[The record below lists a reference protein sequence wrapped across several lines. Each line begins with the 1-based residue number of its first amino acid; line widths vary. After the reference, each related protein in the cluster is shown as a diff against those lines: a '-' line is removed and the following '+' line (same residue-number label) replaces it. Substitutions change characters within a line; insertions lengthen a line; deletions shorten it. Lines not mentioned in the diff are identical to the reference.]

1 MSESEKPLK
10 AELTVEYPFTRT
22 TGKVIGAFMTGL
34 REKRLFGIKRSDGSV
49 LVPPLEYDPTTSEP
63 LTEMVEVSQSG
74 VVETWTWIDPPRPQ
88 SPWDTPHALALI
100 RLDGSDTSMLHAV
113 LADSPSEMRTGMRV
127 TAKWREERVG
137 HITDLAGFTPE
148 TKEFDS

>member
-1 MSESEKPLK
+1 MSELEKPLR

-49 LVPPLEYDPTTSEP
+49 LVPPLEYDPITSEP

-88 SPWDTPHALALI
+88 SPWDAPHALTLI
-100 RLDGSDTSMLHAV
+100 RLDGSDTLMLHAV
-113 LADSPSEMRTGMRV
+113 LAGSPSEMRTGMRV
-127 TAKWREERVG
+127 SAKWKEERVG
-137 HITDLAGFTPE
+137 HITDLEGFIPE
-148 TKEFDS
+148 TKEVDS

>member
-1 MSESEKPLK
+1 MSEFEEPLK

-34 REKRLFGIKRSDGSV
+34 REKRLFGIKRSDGSI
-49 LVPPLEYDPTTSEP
+49 LVPPLEYDPVSSEP

-74 VVETWTWIDPPRPQ
+74 VVETWTWVDPPRPQ
-88 SPWDTPHALALI
+88 SPWDIPHALALI

-113 LADSPSEMRTGMRV
+113 IADSFSEMKTGMRV
-127 TAKWREERVG
+127 IAQWKEERIG
-137 HITDLAGFTPE
+137 HIADLEGFIPE
-148 TKEFDS
+148 TKEVDS

>member
-1 MSESEKPLK
+1 MSESEKPLR

-88 SPWDTPHALALI
+88 SPWDAPHALTLI

-113 LADSPSEMRTGMRV
+113 LAGSPSEMRTGMRV
-127 TAKWREERVG
+127 TAKWKEERVG
-137 HITDLAGFTPE
+137 HITDLEGFIPE
-148 TKEFDS
+148 TKEVDS

>member
-1 MSESEKPLK
+1 MSELEKPLR

-22 TGKVIGAFMTGL
+22 TGTVIGAFMTGL

-49 LVPPLEYDPTTSEP
+49 LVPPLEYDPVSSEP
-63 LTEMVEVSQSG
+63 LTEMIEVSQSG

-88 SPWDTPHALALI
+88 SPWDDPHALALI

-113 LADSPSEMRTGMRV
+113 LVGSPSEMRTGMRV
-127 TAKWREERVG
+127 TAQWKEERVG
-137 HITDLAGFTPE
+137 HIADLEGFIQE
-148 TKEFDS
+148 TEEADS

>member
-1 MSESEKPLK
+1 MSESEKPLR

-63 LTEMVEVSQSG
+63 LTEIIEVSQSG

-88 SPWDTPHALALI
+88 SPWDAPHALALI
-100 RLDGSDTSMLHAV
+100 RLDGSDASMLHAV
-113 LADSPSEMRTGMRV
+113 LVHSSSEMRTGMRV

-137 HITDLAGFTPE
+137 HITDLEGFIQE
-148 TKEFDS
+148 TEEVDS